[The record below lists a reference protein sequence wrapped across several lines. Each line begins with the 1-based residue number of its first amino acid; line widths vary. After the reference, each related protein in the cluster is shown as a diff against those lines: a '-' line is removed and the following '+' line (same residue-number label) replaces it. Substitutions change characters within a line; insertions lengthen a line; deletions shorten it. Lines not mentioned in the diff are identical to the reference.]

1 MDNMDIEHIL
11 KNASFE
17 ELQEVTSF
25 RENQL
30 YWIDYIVSSIE
41 KRRVAEILF
50 SKGYSIKKVEDVL
63 VLGDGE
69 AALIKKHLDQYGTI
83 DSQSILKIL
92 TKIYQRET
100 LAMVIEQLIDKKC
113 DKEVIED
120 VICLFKE

>member
-1 MDNMDIEHIL
+1 MDNIDIEHII

-41 KRRVAEILF
+41 KRRVAELLF
-50 SKGYSIKKVEDVL
+50 SKGYTIKKIEDVL
-63 VLGDGE
+63 VLADGE

-83 DSQSILKIL
+83 DSQSILEIL
-92 TKIYQRET
+92 TKIYRKET
-100 LAMVIEQLIDKKC
+100 SVMIIERLIDKKC
-113 DKEVIED
+113 DKDVIEE
-120 VICLFKE
+120 VICLFK